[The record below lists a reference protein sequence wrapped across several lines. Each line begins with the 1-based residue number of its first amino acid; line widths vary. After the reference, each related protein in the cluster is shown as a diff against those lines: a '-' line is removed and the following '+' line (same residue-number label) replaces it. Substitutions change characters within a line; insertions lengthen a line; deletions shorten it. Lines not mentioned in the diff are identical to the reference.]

1 MNKGKGQIEFS
12 NMPERSP
19 LGKKAIEYCNI
30 LDELQNKQ
38 DEKDKIKAELI
49 EHFLASGKKSI
60 TVSGHFLTYSHKESD
75 SVRVKMVAS

>member
-1 MNKGKGQIEFS
+1 MTKGKGQLEFG

-30 LDELQNKQ
+30 IYEIANKQ
-38 DEKDKIKAELI
+38 EEKDKIKAELI

-60 TVSGHFLTYSHKESD
+60 TVNGHLLTHSHKESD
-75 SVRVKMVAS
+75 RIQVKMVP